1 MRLLERTGDRS
12 VALSTGGGG
21 APESAASPTSPPQ
34 TIGPTSGASAG
45 ASAPIAIDEVQSD
58 YVMII
63 RVAPEY
69 PRDALARKLDGDVTL
84 AYTIDKR
91 GSVKNVRS
99 VRSSDTQF
107 EAPAIAALSQFKY
120 LPRIAGGKRVDV
132 DNVQTVFRFTLDTP
146 PSASPPAGT
155 KSSEVRPF
163 QLPGSPTQSPAAKAD
178 DGAPRPL
185 SHPADYEAF
194 DHASAVAWQR
204 AADEDLRGAE
214 LELDELRATYD
225 LDDRQSNQVWGFYG
239 YIYTRVWRLRPR
251 DRRLRERRRD
261 PQLQLAGPMD
271 VAR

>member
-1 MRLLERTGDRS
+1 
-12 VALSTGGGG
+12 
-21 APESAASPTSPPQ
+21 
-34 TIGPTSGASAG
+34 
-45 ASAPIAIDEVQSD
+45 
-58 YVMII
+58 MII

-99 VRSSDTQF
+99 VRSNDTQF

-146 PSASPPAGT
+146 PSASPPAST

-163 QLPGSPTQSPAAKAD
+163 KLPGSPTQSPAAKAD
-178 DGAPRPL
+178 DGAPRPR

-194 DHASAVAWQR
+194 DHASAVASQR

-239 YIYTRVWRLRPR
+239 YIYTQYGDYGRAIDAYENAVAIRNFNWPGQWTSLASLYFARHQYDKALETLLVYEERSPRGIAPEARAMIERLRG
-251 DRRLRERRRD
+251 LGVTEKT
-261 PQLQLAGPMD
+261 L
-271 VAR
+271 